1 MKLPRLAAPWVAAL
15 PLLAAAAGAADPAAT
30 VPRLAYQS
38 ALAGASGGVA
48 QDTIAWKKAHADVAQ
63 FPRGHADL
71 LKWEES
77 HGAEPAAATTPAAPA
92 PAAPAAPPAPRGHQH
107 RE

>member
-1 MKLPRLAAPWVAAL
+1 MKLLRLAAPWVAAL

-30 VPRLAYQS
+30 VPRLAYES
-38 ALAGASGGVA
+38 ALAGARGGVE
-48 QDTIAWKKAHADVAQ
+48 QDTVAWKKANADVAR

-77 HGAEPAAATTPAAPA
+77 RGAEPAAAASAPAGKPAAAPA
-92 PAAPAAPPAPRGHQH
+92 PHGHH
-107 RE
+107 KE